1 MGPLIYIFWFITR
14 VFAGFYALL
23 VTISTVVDVLSTWM
37 VKNNLFDS
45 ASTSTNADVLRYAH
59 KTSSEE
65 TPLLGSP
72 ATDIAQ
78 VNPKSG
84 TSFCTLHTLTVTFW
98 GRGDFF
104 ISVFVITDTSICFA
118 LDYDCCMAVFK

>member
-1 MGPLIYIFWFITR
+1 MGPLIYIFGFITR

-37 VKNNLFDS
+37 VKNNVFES
-45 ASTSTNADVLRYAH
+45 ASTSTNADVLHYAH

-65 TPLLGSP
+65 TPLLGST

-84 TSFCTLHTLTVTFW
+84 TSFCTLLTAHSYCHIL
-98 GRGDFF
+98 GEGG
-104 ISVFVITDTSICFA
+104 TSSYQY
-118 LDYDCCMAVFK
+118 L

>member
-1 MGPLIYIFWFITR
+1 MGELIYIFWFITR

-45 ASTSTNADVLRYAH
+45 ASTSTNADVLHYAH

-72 ATDIAQ
+72 ATDIAE

-84 TSFCTLHTLTVTFW
+84 TSFCTLLTLTVTFW
-98 GRGDFF
+98 GRGGLLY
-104 ISVFVITDTSICFA
+104 ISICNYRY
-118 LDYDCCMAVFK
+118 LYLLCSRLWLLYGSI

>member
-1 MGPLIYIFWFITR
+1 MGPLIYIFGFITR

-37 VKNNLFDS
+37 VKNNVFES
-45 ASTSTNADVLRYAH
+45 ASTSTNADVLHYAH

-65 TPLLGSP
+65 TPLLGST

-84 TSFCTLHTLTVTFW
+84 TSFCTLLTLTVTFFFW
-98 GRGDFF
+98 GGG
-104 ISVFVITDTSICFA
+104 TSSYQY
-118 LDYDCCMAVFK
+118 L